1 MSRPRNTATKAKGPV
16 HAGKV
21 RVTYH
26 DTDRMGHVYYAKYLV
41 WFEIGRNELL
51 RSIGQRYREWEEQY
65 GIFLPVTSCWIDY
78 KKSAQ
83 YDDMVRIE
91 TYVTAISRASI
102 TFHYDIRLDE
112 TGDLLATGGTR
123 HAFVTADGKVAR
135 VAQQFLPQY
144 FDPA

>member
-1 MSRPRNTATKAKGPV
+1 MSARHTNSSKSIGPS
-16 HAGKV
+16 HAGTV

-51 RSIGQRYREWEEQY
+51 RSLGQRYREWEEQHR
-65 GIFLPVTSCWIDY
+65 IFLPVTSCSIDY

-83 YDDMVRIE
+83 YDDVVRVE
-91 TYVTAISRASI
+91 THVTAITKASI

-112 TGDLLATGGTR
+112 TGELLAHGGTR

-144 FDPA
+144 FK